1 MDTSYLSVLSRICPK
16 RVAVFFFRRGLLHRF
31 KRWWT
36 KTLVNVNFACRVKR
50 TKMWDSLI

>member
-50 TKMWDSLI
+50 TKMWDSL